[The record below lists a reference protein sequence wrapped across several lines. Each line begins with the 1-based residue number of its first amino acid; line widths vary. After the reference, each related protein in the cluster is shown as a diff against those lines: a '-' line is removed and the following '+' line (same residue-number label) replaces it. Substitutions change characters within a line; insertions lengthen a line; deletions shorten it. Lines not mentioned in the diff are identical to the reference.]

1 MPKSNQLIKQL
12 LVIIAT
18 VGVIFVNYL
27 AGTGKIN
34 DTTPAEIS
42 DKYPTVLTPAGYA
55 FSIWSIIYFGL
66 LAFSIYQALPSQS
79 DNPRFTRIRTLY
91 IANCAA
97 NCAWLYLWHYDYI
110 AFSILAMLF
119 ILSTLVLINLNLRG
133 IERGAELWTTKIP
146 FNIYFGWITTATILN
161 ASVTLVYFGIQT
173 SAIVSTILAC
183 LLIAAAVALAIII
196 RRSFDFPSYAL
207 TIMWALIA
215 IAVNQYAETAI
226 FAAAILGA
234 IISFTTAFF
243 GRKRLTDE

>member
-18 VGVIFVNYL
+18 AGVIFVNYL

-34 DTTPAEIS
+34 NTTPAEIS
-42 DKYPTVLTPAGYA
+42 DKYPTMLTPAGYA
-55 FSIWSIIYFGL
+55 FSIWSIIYLGL

-97 NCAWLYLWHYDYI
+97 NCGWLYVWHYDYI
-110 AFSILAMLF
+110 GLSILAMLF

-133 IERGAELWTTKIP
+133 IESGAELWTTKVP

-161 ASVTLVYFGIQT
+161 ASIVLVYFGIQA
-173 SAIVSTILAC
+173 SEIVSTILAC
-183 LLIAAAVALAIII
+183 LLIATAVSLAIIV

-215 IAVNQYAETAI
+215 IAVKQYAETAI
-226 FAAAILGA
+226 VIAA
-234 IISFTTAFF
+234 IISALISFATAFF
-243 GRKRLTDE
+243 GRKKIN

>member
-18 VGVIFVNYL
+18 AGVIFVNYL

-34 DTTPAEIS
+34 NTTPAEIS
-42 DKYPTVLTPAGYA
+42 DKYPTMLTPAGYA
-55 FSIWSIIYFGL
+55 FSIWSIIYLGL

-79 DNPRFTRIRTLY
+79 DNPRFTRIRTFH

-97 NCAWLYLWHYDYI
+97 NCGWLYLWHYDYI
-110 AFSILAMLF
+110 GLSILAMLF
-119 ILSTLVLINLNLRG
+119 ILSTLILINLNLRG
-133 IERGAELWTTKIP
+133 IESGAELWTTKVP

-161 ASVTLVYFGIQT
+161 ASIVLVYFGIQA
-173 SAIVSTILAC
+173 SEIVSTILAC
-183 LLIAAAVALAIII
+183 LLIATAVALAIIV

-215 IAVNQYAETAI
+215 IAVKQYAETAI
-226 FAAAILGA
+226 FAATIMGA
-234 IISFTTAFF
+234 LISFATAFL
-243 GRKRLTDE
+243 GRKIN